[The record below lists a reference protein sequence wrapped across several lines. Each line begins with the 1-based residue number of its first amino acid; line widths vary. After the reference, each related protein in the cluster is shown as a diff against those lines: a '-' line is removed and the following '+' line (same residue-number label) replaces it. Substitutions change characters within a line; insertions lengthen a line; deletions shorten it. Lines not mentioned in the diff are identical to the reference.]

1 MQKNR
6 KIQTREH
13 RMTCRKKYDPIKIR
27 FRTLKNGNR
36 SIYLDYKVDGKR
48 VAEYLK
54 MYLLPGR
61 SPEVKRLNEHT
72 LRAVSNVKAQRLANI
87 AWDKEANDGVAD
99 SKRMLFDVIDEYAE
113 FRLRRGTKSARSVY
127 GNLKRHISLVS
138 SELRLWEVNLD
149 FVTALA
155 ENMMNRERTAS
166 GEHLAHATITGTISA
181 LGSVLRYAVRK
192 RMIGCNPVE
201 LYDTRKIQG
210 PVYKRV
216 YLTSDELKALVRT
229 DCPVESYKQMFLFAC
244 FVGLRYS
251 DLITL
256 RWSDV
261 IEENGELRIEKMMHK
276 TRHMVYVPLA
286 RIAREYLPVR
296 RGCDE
301 LVFPDLPRNI
311 GVIDAVIRQW
321 AADAGIGKKVTFY
334 TSRHTFATLNLTQG
348 ADLYVVSQLL
358 GHKEIRTTEGYAEI
372 IDVRRTEAM
381 YMIDS
386 LFPEYLPKYKSES

>member
-1 MQKNR
+1 
-6 KIQTREH
+6 
-13 RMTCRKKYDPIKIR
+13 MTCRKKYDPIKIR
-27 FRTLKNGNR
+27 FRQLKNGNR
-36 SIYLDYKVDGKR
+36 SIYLDYKVDGRR
-48 VAEYLK
+48 VAEYMK
-54 MYLLPGR
+54 MYMLPGR

-72 LRAVSNVKAQRLANI
+72 LRAVSNIKARRLTNI
-87 AWDKEANDGVAD
+87 AWDKDANDGVAD

-113 FRLRRGTKSARSVY
+113 FRLRRGTKSARSTY
-127 GNLKRHISLVS
+127 GNLKKHISFIS
-138 SELRLWEVNLD
+138 SDLRLWEVNLD

-155 ENMMNRERTAS
+155 ENMMNRERTSS
-166 GEHLAHATITGTISA
+166 GEPLAHATITGAISL

-192 RMIGCNPVE
+192 RMIRSNPVE

-216 YLTSDELKALVRT
+216 YLIADELKALVRT
-229 DCPVESYKQMFLFAC
+229 ECSVERYKRLFLFAC

-251 DLITL
+251 DLISL

-261 IEENGELRIEKMMHK
+261 IEESGEIRIEKMMHK
-276 TRHMVYVPLA
+276 TRHMVYVPLGK
-286 RIAREYLPVR
+286 IARDYLPE
-296 RGCDE
+296 RGEPDA

-311 GVIDAVIRQW
+311 SVIDTVLRQW
-321 AADAGIGKKVTFY
+321 AADAGIEKKVTFY

-372 IDVRRTEAM
+372 IDVKRTEAA
-381 YMIDS
+381 YMIDR
-386 LFPEYLPKYKSES
+386 LFSEYLC

>member
-1 MQKNR
+1 M
-6 KIQTREH
+6 
-13 RMTCRKKYDPIKIR
+13 YDPIKIR
-27 FRTLKNGNR
+27 FRALKNGNR

-48 VAEYLK
+48 VAEYMK

-61 SPEVKRLNEHT
+61 SPEVRRLNEHT
-72 LRAVSNVKAQRLANI
+72 LRAVSNVKAQRLVNI

-113 FRLRRGTKSARSVY
+113 FRFRRGTKSARSTY
-127 GNLKRHISLVS
+127 GNLKRHISFIS
-138 SELRLWEVNLD
+138 SDLRLWEVSLD

-155 ENMMNRERTAS
+155 ENMMNRERTVN
-166 GEHLAHATITGTISA
+166 GEHLAHATIIGTISA

-192 RMIGCNPVE
+192 RMISSNPVD
-201 LYDTRKIQG
+201 LYDTSKIQG

-216 YLTSDELKALVRT
+216 YLTSDELKALART
-229 DCPVESYKQMFLFAC
+229 DCPVESYKQLFLFAC

-256 RWSDV
+256 RWGDV

-276 TRHMVYVPLA
+276 TRHMVYVPLG
-286 RIAREYLPVR
+286 RIAKDYLPAR

-311 GVIDAVIRQW
+311 GVIDTVIRQW

-334 TSRHTFATLNLTQG
+334 SSRHTFATLNLTQG

-372 IDVRRTEAM
+372 IDVKRMEAM

>member
-1 MQKNR
+1 M
-6 KIQTREH
+6 IQ
-13 RMTCRKKYDPIKIR
+13 RMKCRKKYDPIKIR
-27 FRTLKNGNR
+27 FKELKNGNR

-48 VAEYLK
+48 VAEYMK

-72 LRAVSNVKAQRLANI
+72 LRAVSNIKAQRLTNI
-87 AWDKEANDGVAD
+87 AWDKDANDGVAA
-99 SKRMLFDVIDEYAE
+99 SRRKLFDVIDEYAE
-113 FRLRRGTKSARSVY
+113 FRTRRGTRSARSTY
-127 GNLKRHISLVS
+127 CNLKRHISFIS
-138 SELRLWEVNLD
+138 PDLRLWEVSLD

-155 ENMMNRERTAS
+155 ENMMNRERTTA
-166 GEHLAHATITGTISA
+166 GEPLAHATISGTVSS

-192 RMIGCNPVE
+192 RMIKFNPVE
-201 LYDTRKIQG
+201 LYDTRRIHG

-229 DCPVESYKQMFLFAC
+229 GCQEERYKQLFLFAC

-261 IEENGELRIEKMMHK
+261 IEENGEIRIEKMMHK
-276 TRHMVYVPLA
+276 TGHMVYVPLGK
-286 RIAREYLPVR
+286 IARGYLPE
-296 RGCDE
+296 RGEPDS

-311 GVIDAVIRQW
+311 GTIDEAIRQW
-321 AADAGIGKKVTFY
+321 ATDAGIGKKVTFY

-372 IDVRRTEAM
+372 IDIRRTEAM
-381 YMIDS
+381 YRIDT
-386 LFPEYLPKYKSES
+386 LFPEYLS

>member
-1 MQKNR
+1 
-6 KIQTREH
+6 
-13 RMTCRKKYDPIKIR
+13 MTCRKKYDPIKIR
-27 FRTLKNGNR
+27 FRQLKNGNR
-36 SIYLDYKVDGKR
+36 SIYLDYKVDGRR
-48 VAEYLK
+48 VAEYMK

-72 LRAVSNVKAQRLANI
+72 LRAVSNIKARRLTNI
-87 AWDKEANDGVAD
+87 AWDKDANDGVAD

-113 FRLRRGTKSARSVY
+113 FRLRRGTKSARSTY
-127 GNLKRHISLVS
+127 GNLKKHISFIS
-138 SELRLWEVNLD
+138 SDLRLWEVNLD

-155 ENMMNRERTAS
+155 ENMMNRERTSS
-166 GEHLAHATITGTISA
+166 GEPLAHATITGAISS

-192 RMIGCNPVE
+192 RMIRSNPVE

-216 YLTSDELKALVRT
+216 YLIADELKALVRT
-229 DCPVESYKQMFLFAC
+229 ECSVERYKRLFLFAC

-251 DLITL
+251 DLISL

-261 IEENGELRIEKMMHK
+261 IEESGEIRIEKMMHK
-276 TRHMVYVPLA
+276 TRHMVYVPLGK
-286 RIAREYLPVR
+286 IARDYLPE
-296 RGCDE
+296 RGEPDA

-311 GVIDAVIRQW
+311 SVIDTVLRQW
-321 AADAGIGKKVTFY
+321 AADAGIKKKVTFY

-372 IDVRRTEAM
+372 IDVKRTEAA
-381 YMIDS
+381 YMIDR
-386 LFPEYLPKYKSES
+386 LFSEYLC

>member
-1 MQKNR
+1 MNLTIQKE
-6 KIQTREH
+6 KH
-13 RMTCRKKYDPIKIR
+13 RMTCRKKYDPVKIR

-72 LRAVSNVKAQRLANI
+72 LRAVSNIKALRLTNI

-113 FRLRRGTKSARSVY
+113 FRFRRGTKSARSTY
-127 GNLKRHISLVS
+127 GNLKRHISFIS
-138 SELRLWEVNLD
+138 SDLRLWEVNLD
-149 FVTALA
+149 FVSALA
-155 ENMMNRERTAS
+155 ENMMNWEHTTA

-192 RMIGCNPVE
+192 RMISCNPVD
-201 LYDTRKIQG
+201 LYDTSKVQG
-210 PVYKRV
+210 PVYKRI
-216 YLTSDELKALVRT
+216 YLIADELKALVRT
-229 DCPVESYKQMFLFAC
+229 ECSVEMYKQLFLFAC

-256 RWSDV
+256 RWGDV

-276 TRHMVYVPLA
+276 TRHMVYIPLG
-286 RIAREYLPVR
+286 RIAKDYLPAR
-296 RGCDE
+296 RDCDE
-301 LVFPDLPRNI
+301 FVFPDLPRNI

-321 AADAGIGKKVTFY
+321 AADAGIEKKVTFY
-334 TSRHTFATLNLTQG
+334 SSRHTFATLNLTQG

-372 IDVRRTEAM
+372 IDVKRMEAM

-386 LFPEYLPKYKSES
+386 LFPEYLSKNKSES

>member
-1 MQKNR
+1 MNLTIQKE
-6 KIQTREH
+6 EH

-72 LRAVSNVKAQRLANI
+72 LRAVSNIKALRLTNI

-113 FRLRRGTKSARSVY
+113 FRFRRGTKSARSTY
-127 GNLKRHISLVS
+127 GNLKRHISFIS
-138 SELRLWEVNLD
+138 SDLRLWEVNLD
-149 FVTALA
+149 FVSALA
-155 ENMMNRERTAS
+155 ENMMNREHTTA

-192 RMIGCNPVE
+192 RMISCNPVD
-201 LYDTRKIQG
+201 LYDTSKVQG
-210 PVYKRV
+210 PVYKRI
-216 YLTSDELKALVRT
+216 YLIADELKALVRT
-229 DCPVESYKQMFLFAC
+229 ECSVEMYKQLFLFAC

-256 RWSDV
+256 RWGDV
-261 IEENGELRIEKMMHK
+261 IEEYGELRIEKMMHK
-276 TRHMVYVPLA
+276 TRHMVYIPLG
-286 RIAREYLPVR
+286 RIAKDYLPAR
-296 RGCDE
+296 RDCDE
-301 LVFPDLPRNI
+301 FVFPDLPRNI

-321 AADAGIGKKVTFY
+321 AADAGIEKKVTFY
-334 TSRHTFATLNLTQG
+334 SSRHTFATLNLTQG

-372 IDVRRTEAM
+372 IDVKRMEAM

-386 LFPEYLPKYKSES
+386 LFPEYLSKNKSES